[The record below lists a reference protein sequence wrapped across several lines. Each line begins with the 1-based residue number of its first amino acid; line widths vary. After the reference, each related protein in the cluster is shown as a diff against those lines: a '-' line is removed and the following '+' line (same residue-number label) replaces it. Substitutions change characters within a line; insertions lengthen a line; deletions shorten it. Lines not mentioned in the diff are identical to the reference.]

1 MADTITYVLELLPEA
16 AEREFKILSTRQTGK
31 KFAERFHIRLS
42 DLGSAFAHRISF
54 EGVHLM
60 DASFADEVFG
70 AIGVNRSEGTADYIA
85 PFYVADLDSTSQEN
99 LNMALDSRTRR
110 HKALRNC
117 VMPVLDSNGEL
128 RLMGKVEESVDQTFE
143 LLRLSKELTT
153 PKVAAVLKLSDAAA
167 STRLKV
173 LYDLGLALRT
183 EIRDEQGRQ
192 FVYRRLT

>member
-1 MADTITYVLELLPEA
+1 MSDTTIYVLELLPEA

-31 KFAERFHIRLS
+31 KFGERFHARLS
-42 DLGSAFAHRISF
+42 DFGSDVAIKISF
-54 EGVHLM
+54 HGVHLM

-70 AIGVNRSEGTADYIA
+70 AIGVSRSDRTSGYIP
-85 PFYVADLDSTSQEN
+85 PFYIADLDSTSLDN

-117 VMPVLDSNGEL
+117 IIPVYKEGRLEL
-128 RLMGKVEESVDQTFE
+128 VGKSEDHVEQTFE
-143 LLRLSKELTT
+143 LLGLTKQLTT
-153 PKVAAVLKLSDAAA
+153 PNLATVLRLSDAAA

-192 FVYRRLT
+192 FVYRSLT

>member
-1 MADTITYVLELLPEA
+1 MEKNTIYVLELMPEV

-31 KFAERFHIRLS
+31 KFAEPFHARLS
-42 DLGSAFAHRISF
+42 DFGSDFAIKISF
-54 EGVHLM
+54 VGVHLM

-70 AIGVNRSEGTADYIA
+70 PIGVSRSDGTAGYIH
-85 PFYVADLDSTSQEN
+85 PFYIADLDPTSLEN

-117 VMPVLDSNGEL
+117 VVPVMDADGEL
-128 RLMGKVEESVDQTFE
+128 RLIGKVEESVDQTFE
-143 LLRLSKELTT
+143 LLRLSRELTT

-192 FVYRRLT
+192 FVYRWMV